1 MSAVSVSAGE
11 RAYVHPLHCIDFGL
25 LLIGPRAKASI
36 GRPAYNVEGR
46 EQEKL
51 VCGHLSQLFT
61 ESRLCASFMSQDQSG
76 LACST

>member
-1 MSAVSVSAGE
+1 MSAVSVLAGE
-11 RAYVHPLHCIDFGL
+11 RAYVHPQHCIDFGL
-25 LLIGPRAKASI
+25 LLIGPRTKASI

-46 EQEKL
+46 EQEK
-51 VCGHLSQLFT
+51 VVLFT